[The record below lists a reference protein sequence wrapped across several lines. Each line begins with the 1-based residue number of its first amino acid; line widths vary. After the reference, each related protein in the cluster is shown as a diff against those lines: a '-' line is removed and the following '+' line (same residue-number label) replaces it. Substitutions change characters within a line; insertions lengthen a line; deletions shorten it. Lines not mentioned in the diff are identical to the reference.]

1 MSRHNLSEYDE
12 TRKYN
17 DDDIFVLD
25 DRGIKYDEETGEI
38 VRPGDPRYDKLP
50 ELIRN

>member
-1 MSRHNLSEYDE
+1 MSTYKIHEYDDNKE
-12 TRKYN
+12 YN

-25 DRGIKYDEETGEI
+25 DRGIKYDAAADEF

-50 ELIRN
+50 ELSRI